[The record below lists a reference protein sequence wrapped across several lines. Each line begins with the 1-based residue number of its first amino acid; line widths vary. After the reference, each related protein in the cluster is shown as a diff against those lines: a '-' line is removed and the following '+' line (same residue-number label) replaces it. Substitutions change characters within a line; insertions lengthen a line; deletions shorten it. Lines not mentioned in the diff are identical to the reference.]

1 MSKSEEMFVLKNELV
16 SLSNKSLPVL
26 VDRLTIFLTTR
37 NPQKARNEI
46 KEIRKSLTDIEVL
59 LAEIEKRER
68 NGNNG

>member
-37 NPQKARNEI
+37 NTQKARNEI

-68 NGNNG
+68 DGNNG